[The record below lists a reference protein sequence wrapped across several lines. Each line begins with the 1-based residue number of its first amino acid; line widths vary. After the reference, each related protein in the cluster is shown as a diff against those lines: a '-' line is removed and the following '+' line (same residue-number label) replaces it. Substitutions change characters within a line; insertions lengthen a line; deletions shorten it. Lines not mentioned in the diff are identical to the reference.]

1 MLCSLKLKTLVNLEN
16 FCSLKCPFPIR
27 RSPCIMYLH
36 VIFWK
41 NLRTGDIDSQTAQV
55 SLNQIERRCSIS
67 MFLPVGL
74 KHNSAVIFLNAVQQV
89 CLKICYAIKMQPKV
103 FIALFVPFS
112 LTMWGCPQH
121 ALSSFNLL
129 LSAHVC
135 VHACTHKH
143 PYLHNHTQ
151 RGVPGVG
158 HNYCVYRCL
167 LIMSDRPHNFCS
179 PAVSCALPPTSTPL

>member
-1 MLCSLKLKTLVNLEN
+1 MPVSYQTFLIYYVLACNSFGRIWGPMKLTVRQPRSVWTKLSHVA
-16 FCSLKCPFPIR
+16 PF
-27 RSPCIMYLH
+27 L
-36 VIFWK
+36 
-41 NLRTGDIDSQTAQV
+41 
-55 SLNQIERRCSIS
+55 
-67 MFLPVGL
+67 FLPVGL
-74 KHNSAVIFLNAVQQV
+74 KRDSAIIFLNAVQQV
-89 CLKICYAIKMQPKV
+89 CLKICYAINMQHKV

-129 LSAHVC
+129 LSAHAC